1 LRFLFSNASSV
12 RGNWLLVL
20 LLVGCRR
27 GPQLAP
33 VSGTVK
39 LDGKPLALA
48 EVTFQPENHSR
59 ASHGVADASG
69 HYVLRYNR
77 DEMGA
82 LVGPH
87 SVQIRS
93 ATEVTLPNGKFELR
107 PQLVPP
113 RYNSQTELRREVKA
127 GGNEFDFEL
136 SSKAK

>member
-1 LRFLFSNASSV
+1 
-12 RGNWLLVL
+12 
-20 LLVGCRR
+20 
-27 GPQLAP
+27 
-33 VSGTVK
+33 VK

-107 PQLVPP
+107 PQLVPA